1 MVGLAG
7 HLNAALLTTTP
18 ADQYRHRPESLS
30 ALLPD
35 HLGIHTIRGGGVAP
49 AGRAVTRFMVMR
61 CPTTS
66 APTRPTVMPNHRLR
80 IYPDRLGLG

>member
-7 HLNAALLTTTP
+7 HLNAALLTTMP
-18 ADQYRHRPESLS
+18 ADRSRHRPESLS

-49 AGRAVTRFMVMR
+49 AGRAVTRFMGD
-61 CPTTS
+61 
-66 APTRPTVMPNHRLR
+66 AL
-80 IYPDRLGLG
+80 PDNFSTHPPHCDA